1 MTTSDTDDSRL
12 SFEDKTRLAG
22 VGKVMD
28 DAVSYIRRCHL
39 ESTKPLLLV
48 GGKGSGKTS
57 IAKAIAERLE
67 TDRAIL
73 SGMLPR
79 LHS

>member
-1 MTTSDTDDSRL
+1 MATIDTDDSRL
-12 SFEDKTRLAG
+12 PGEDKIRLAG
-22 VGKVMD
+22 VDKVMG

-48 GGKGSGKTS
+48 GGKGSGKTI

-73 SGMLPR
+73 SGMLTR